1 MSDASNQVASDT
13 LHFRVVSEFAA
24 RVLSLNTESDVLW
37 HLTHNVVSKLG
48 FEDVVVYIFDEEKQR
63 LVPKAAF
70 GKKAPESYV
79 IVNPLE
85 LKIGQGVVGKAAENR
100 IPLIIN
106 DTRLYEDYVIDDQNR
121 LSELAVPLLDNET
134 LVGVIDSEHSELN
147 YYTENHVKTLVAI
160 ASIAATK
167 ISQNRALSK
176 LQDTVSKLEYSSK
189 IQDALFEIAELIFET
204 ENMAEFYQ
212 QLHSKISK
220 LTFANN
226 FFIALSSSDGKAFSI
241 PYCVDEVDDVPDNET
256 TIMIDNPPS
265 ITGYVLQTNKP
276 LLVYLQDIKQLL
288 KEKTVYIKGTLP
300 QAWLGVPF
308 GNDSLRGIVVV
319 QSYNS
324 QFVFT
329 EKDKLLLTFAAKHI
343 RNAIERK
350 QARSELTNL
359 ALHDSL
365 TQLPNRIL
373 FNDRLDRAL
382 IDLARNQHT
391 IVALLFLDLDRFKFI
406 NDKYGHYVGDQLLKT
421 CSQRL
426 LTCMRASDTVCRQ
439 GGDEFV
445 VLLANLSSV
454 QKIHDIAND
463 IVRAI
468 SEPIIIEDQN
478 LSVSTSIGVSY
489 CRKNSQKTSEK
500 MFIEADEA
508 MYQAKENG
516 RNQVCFYRSQKGQD
530 EFSSFDIDS
539 EFKLALSEKQ
549 LVLVFQPI
557 VDMQSGLVVGGESLI
572 RWRHPKYG
580 MMTPAS
586 FLPELEKGKQ
596 IIALDEY
603 VIWTSIQKL
612 KAWYNKWPT
621 NFRYLSVNISGKGF
635 NSPTIMQM
643 LESTYHTFPE
653 ALNYLSLE
661 LTERSIV
668 SSVEETRNTMHKIR
682 EMGVKIALDD
692 FGTGYSSLSYLH
704 QFSFDVLK
712 IDKSFVSN
720 QNSDSG
726 ENIILEAIINLANA
740 LGIKTIAEGI
750 ETSEQLTSMKKLGCN
765 AGQGFYLSKPI
776 EEDIFVNILFD
787 SIMLPDARTL
797 PSHPSRLI

>member
-1 MSDASNQVASDT
+1 MSDTNNHAELDT

-24 RVLSLNTESDVLW
+24 QILSLNTESDVLW

-48 FEDVVVYIFDEEKQR
+48 FEDVVVYIFDEEKQT
-63 LVPKAAF
+63 LVQKAAF
-70 GKKAPESYV
+70 GNKASESYA
-79 IVNPLE
+79 IINPIE
-85 LKIGQGVVGKAAENR
+85 LKIGQGIVGKAAENR
-100 IPLIIN
+100 VPLIIN
-106 DTRLYEDYVIDDQNR
+106 DTRLCEDYVVDDQNR

-167 ISQNRALSK
+167 ISQNRALNK
-176 LQDTVSKLEYSSK
+176 LQETVNKLEYSSK

-204 ENMAEFYQ
+204 TSMADFYQ
-212 QLHSKISK
+212 QLHTKISN

-226 FFIALSSSDGKAFSI
+226 FFIALSTSDGKAFSI

-256 TIMIDNPPS
+256 TIMIDDPPS
-265 ITGYVLQTNKP
+265 ITGYVLQTNRP
-276 LLVYLQDIKQLL
+276 LLVYLEDINQLV
-288 KEKTVYIKGTLP
+288 KEKKVYVKGTLP
-300 QAWLGVPF
+300 EAWLGVPF

-319 QSYNS
+319 QSYKS
-324 QFVFT
+324 QFVFS

-343 RNAIERK
+343 RNAIERM

-382 IDLARNQHT
+382 IDLERNQHDM
-391 IVALLFLDLDRFKFI
+391 VALLFLDLDKFKFI

-421 CSQRL
+421 CAQRL
-426 LTCMRASDTVCRQ
+426 LECVRASDTVCRQ

-445 VLLANLSSV
+445 VLLSNLSTV
-454 QKIHDIAND
+454 KKIHDIANE

-468 SEPIIIEDQN
+468 NEPIIMDDQA
-478 LSVSTSIGVSY
+478 LSVSTSIGISY
-489 CRKNSQKTSEK
+489 CKKSTKKTSEK

-508 MYQAKENG
+508 MYQAKDNG
-516 RNQVCFYRSQKGQD
+516 RNQVCFYRAEKGED

-539 EFKLALSEKQ
+539 EFKQALIDNQ
-549 LVLVFQPI
+549 LFLVFQPI

-572 RWRHPKYG
+572 RWRHPKFG
-580 MMTPAS
+580 VMSPAS

-612 KAWYNKWPT
+612 KQWHNKWPT
-621 NFRYLSVNISGKGF
+621 HFRYLSVNISGKGF
-635 NSPTIMQM
+635 NSPTIMQI

-653 ALNYLSLE
+653 ALKYLSLE

-668 SSVEETRNTMHKIR
+668 SSVDETRKTMGKVR

-704 QFSFDVLK
+704 QFNFDVLK

-720 QNSDSG
+720 QNADSG
-726 ENIILEAIINLANA
+726 ENIILEAIVNLANA
-740 LGIKTIAEGI
+740 LDIKTTAEGI
-750 ETSEQLTSMKKLGCN
+750 ETIEQLASMKKLRCN

-776 EEDIFVNILFD
+776 EEAVFVKVLFD
-787 SIMLPDARTL
+787 SIILPDTCTL
-797 PSHPSRLI
+797 LDE